1 MNDQP
6 ENASPQPDPKR
17 ETKELTPPLPALLK
31 DQPNEPPPI
40 PQGDDAMPNG
50 NEPFTPEQKTAI
62 RTIVREE
69 IESSIQFKEVQSA
82 ARRIETNA
90 DQMQRTFAADQ
101 MQRAAWER
109 EYKEHYGHLKREIEA
124 NRDKTAER
132 FDRMEARMNED
143 EEERRKWRQL
153 IESVRE
159 EIQNVRSD
167 VRDGHYRIGDA
178 FVPVVG
184 RNPFLP
190 DSTPVMIPLRQRV
203 ESTETHIQNTD
214 SNLEKMD
221 ARLKFIEQAEMT
233 RIEQRRR
240 QQEWLNK
247 AVPVFVQKVAFNPLV
262 IRGLLALASVLAA
275 ALGIDILN

>member
-1 MNDQP
+1 M
-6 ENASPQPDPKR
+6 S
-17 ETKELTPPLPALLK
+17 
-31 DQPNEPPPI
+31 
-40 PQGDDAMPNG
+40 NG

-124 NRDKTAER
+124 NRDKTTER

-153 IESVRE
+153 IEAVRE
-159 EIQNVRSD
+159 EVQNVRND

-203 ESTETHIQNTD
+203 ENTETHIQNTD
-214 SNLEKMD
+214 NNLEKMD

-233 RIEQRRR
+233 RIEQRRK

-247 AVPVFVQKVAFNPLV
+247 AVPIFVQKVAFNPLV